1 MSGLFEILM
10 LLCFAVS
17 WPFNIRAS
25 LRARTARYKSAMF
38 EVIIEI
44 GYVCGM
50 LNKVVNDAVD
60 VVFLFYILDFSL
72 VLIDL
77 LLYVRNRRLDRLR
90 DSQKSF

>member
-1 MSGLFEILM
+1 MSGIFEILM

-38 EVIIEI
+38 ELIIEI

-60 VVFLFYILDFSL
+60 VVFIFYILDFSL
-72 VLIDL
+72 VFIDL
-77 LLYVRNRRLDRLR
+77 MLYLRNRRLDKLR
-90 DSQKSF
+90 DME

>member
-1 MSGLFEILM
+1 M

-25 LRARTARYKSAMF
+25 LRSRTARYKSAMF

-50 LNKVVNDAVD
+50 LNKIVNDAVD
-60 VVFLFYILDFSL
+60 VVFLFYILDFLL
-72 VLIDL
+72 VFIDL
-77 LLYVRNRRLDRLR
+77 MLYLRNRRLDKLR
-90 DSQKSF
+90 NME